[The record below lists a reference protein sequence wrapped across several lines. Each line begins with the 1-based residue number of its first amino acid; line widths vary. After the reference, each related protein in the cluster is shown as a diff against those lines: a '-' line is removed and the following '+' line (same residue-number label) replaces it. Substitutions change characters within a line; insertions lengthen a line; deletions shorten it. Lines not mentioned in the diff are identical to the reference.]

1 MHKKRIL
8 IVEDR
13 DILADLEKEILE
25 REGFEVEIAMDGVE
39 GLERIKSN
47 VYDVIVSDFQM
58 PQMRGDEFYLEVRR
72 LNQGLEKRIIFISAN
87 ISGFMESTGNR
98 FLAKP
103 FSCQELIEVVKD
115 LVTSLLL

>member
-47 VYDVIVSDFQM
+47 IYDVIISDFQM
-58 PQMRGDEFYLEVRR
+58 PQMRGDEFYIEVSR
-72 LNQGLEKRIIFISAN
+72 LSQGLERRIIFISAI
-87 ISGFMESTGNR
+87 ISDFMESTGNR

-103 FSCQELIEVVKD
+103 FSRQELIV
-115 LVTSLLL
+115 LLCQLRY